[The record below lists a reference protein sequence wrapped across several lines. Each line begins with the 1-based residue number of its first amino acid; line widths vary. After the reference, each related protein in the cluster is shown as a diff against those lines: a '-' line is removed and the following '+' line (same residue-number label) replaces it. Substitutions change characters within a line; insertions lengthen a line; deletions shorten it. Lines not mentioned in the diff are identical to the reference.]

1 MKVMLFSLPF
11 QVDFQIKDE
20 KILETYGMDK
30 YDTFELLKK
39 IGGKLPIDNFQFIGV

>member
-1 MKVMLFSLPF
+1 MLFFQPF

-39 IGGKLPIDNFQFIGV
+39 LEESSL